1 MIFFFVTDLLNMLFQ
16 CDRNKFRSIFTVWLC
31 KIVLIFQRF
40 LAVGKF
46 SDDLCN
52 KRLLFFATIPKCLG
66 IRNLFHTI
74 TSGNIFYQMMGIKTR
89 AAVIYRGYFRSL
101 FALIYEDTPVAVM
114 PIEISK
120 EGIYNEHIPEE
131 ISKFI

>member
-1 MIFFFVTDLLNMLFQ
+1 MLFQ

-52 KRLLFFATIPKCLG
+52 KRLLFFLL
-66 IRNLFHTI
+66 LFQNALALETFF
-74 TSGNIFYQMMGIKTR
+74 TPSLV
-89 AAVIYRGYFRSL
+89 AIYLPDDGDKDKSRSHIQGGL
-101 FALIYEDTPVAVM
+101 FPQSFALIYEDTPPVAVM